1 MGPPSRHAAVA
12 VAPSPTLLNVWVRE
26 IYHIF
31 PSLKIAYLRPTGQ
44 LIANTRFSRFWWRRR
59 NVAPCRCKHL
69 IDYQRVAAFCRACAY
84 PHPTATW
91 VIPSRQVAKNAK
103 AVLSKSRTTR
113 IPFLTK
119 TRKLLAVMI
128 FLSPSRKG
136 RKGCAQQITDNVYS
150 FLTKTIKTLA
160 AMQGLRPLF
169 LSGTVVL
176 RSKLRPAGT
185 RKKQPSFLRLA
196 SRQGKPEKPLMPLG
210 LPHLHRI
217 YLQHTATSC

>member
-1 MGPPSRHAAVA
+1 MILSPSRKG
-12 VAPSPTLLNVWVRE
+12 R
-26 IYHIF
+26 
-31 PSLKIAYLRPTGQ
+31 
-44 LIANTRFSRFWWRRR
+44 
-59 NVAPCRCKHL
+59 
-69 IDYQRVAAFCRACAY
+69 
-84 PHPTATW
+84 
-91 VIPSRQVAKNAK
+91 K
-103 AVLSKSRTTR
+103 AVRSKSRTTR

-196 SRQGKPEKPLMPLG
+196 SRQGKPGKQLTPRGFTQPTQSPDGAVSGREYYINAEGPKPYTPVPTKG
-210 LPHLHRI
+210 
-217 YLQHTATSC
+217 